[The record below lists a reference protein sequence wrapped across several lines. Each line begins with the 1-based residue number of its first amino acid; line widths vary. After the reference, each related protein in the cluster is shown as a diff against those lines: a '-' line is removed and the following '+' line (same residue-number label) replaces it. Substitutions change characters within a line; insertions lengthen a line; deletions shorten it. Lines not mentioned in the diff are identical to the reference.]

1 MHQNLTI
8 KSLPKTINIF
18 INPENSKPMKKVLIF
33 AITAF
38 VVCSFAFVSC
48 GQSGDSTET
57 TKSSK
62 KSSPSATLEKV
73 LKELKNKDYKA
84 ALMYTVGTENYTEE
98 EVNGFAE
105 LMQMVYEAN
114 GGLKDYE
121 ILSETISE
129 DGQAASVAVK
139 CTFGNGEVQE
149 DTEQM
154 VLTENGW
161 KIAE

>member
-1 MHQNLTI
+1 
-8 KSLPKTINIF
+8 
-18 INPENSKPMKKVLIF
+18 MKKVLIF
-33 AITAF
+33 AITAL

-98 EVNGFAE
+98 EVNGLSE

-121 ILSETISE
+121 ILGETISE
-129 DGQAASVAVK
+129 DGQAASVALK
-139 CTFGNGEVQE
+139 YTFGNGEVQE

-161 KIAE
+161 KIAEW